1 MGKRFMT
8 VKGVGKASLA
18 PDTIQIDFT
27 LEARAESYDQ
37 TINYATQQLEE
48 LRNCLS
54 QLGFMKSDL
63 VTTQFL
69 VDTDYESVKNE
80 EGEYIR
86 VFKGYIVR
94 NNLKLSFPLDNKRL
108 GCLLEQLSQCEAHP
122 EFTIRYL
129 LKNDQELKALIIQ
142 NAVQHAIN
150 NAQILAASSEVLLGE
165 IISIEYDWSTIA
177 YQTREFNL
185 TEASSYSVAQIDLQP
200 DLITASDSV
209 TITWKLKKKEQDD
222 D

>member
-1 MGKRFMT
+1 MT
-8 VKGVGKASLA
+8 VKGVGEASLA
-18 PDTIQIDFT
+18 PDTIQIDFN
-27 LEARAESYDQ
+27 LEVHAESYDQ
-37 TINYATQQLEE
+37 TINYAAQQLQE

-54 QLGFMKSDL
+54 PLGFTKEDL

-86 VFKGYIVR
+86 VFKGYTVR
-94 NNLKLSFPLDNKRL
+94 NNLKLSFPFDNKRL
-108 GCLLEQLSQCEAHP
+108 GCLLDQISQCEAHP
-122 EFTIRYL
+122 EFSIRYR

-142 NAVQHAIN
+142 KAVQNAIQ
-150 NAQILAASSEVLLGE
+150 NAQLLATASDVLLGE
-165 IISIEYDWSTIA
+165 IISIEYDWSTIT